1 MTNFAVLLACGNAAA
16 TRPAQSAK
24 SSPSGARQ
32 PPYGRTG
39 LLDDK
44 QKTYKKGKKMIS
56 FFLSLAALV
65 IGYMV
70 YGRLVERAFGP
81 TDATTPAVALA
92 DGVDYVVMPEWKV
105 FMIQFLNIAGTG
117 PIFGAIMGAWYG
129 PAAYLWIVFGCIF
142 AGGVHDYMSGMLSLR
157 NEGKGLPE
165 LVGKYMGRKMRALM
179 LVFAFVLLIMVG
191 VVFVY
196 SPALIL
202 KDFGG
207 STMMWVCVIFVYY
220 VVATT
225 FPIDKIIG
233 KFYPIFAFALL
244 FMAAALFVCM
254 VIKMP
259 ALPEIWSTLGDFNT
273 NEHKEWL
280 GTDSFFAKNPLFP
293 CLFITIACGA
303 ISGFHGTQS
312 PLMARCMRSERQ
324 GRAIFYGSM
333 ITEGVVALVW
343 ATASI
348 WFFYNEGWREVVG
361 EEQATAFIS
370 QFDGGKTLLQY
381 FSAPAVVKTLCTGW
395 LGMAGGVL
403 AVLGVVAAPIT
414 SGDTAF
420 RSARLIVSEALGIE
434 QRKISNRL
442 KVSCPIFLGCIA
454 LLAWQITNPDGFN
467 TIWQW
472 FGWSNQTLAVFTLWT
487 ASCYLVQ
494 SHKNYFLTL
503 IPALFMTMVCSTFL
517 IVSDQAFALPQTVG
531 YAVGGTVTTALL
543 ILFMAW
549 KNRQEPTLNKTI

>member
-1 MTNFAVLLACGNAAA
+1 
-16 TRPAQSAK
+16 
-24 SSPSGARQ
+24 
-32 PPYGRTG
+32 
-39 LLDDK
+39 
-44 QKTYKKGKKMIS
+44 MIS
-56 FFLSLAALV
+56 FFLSLLALI

-70 YGRLVERAFGP
+70 YGRVVERVFGP
-81 TDATTPAVALA
+81 TDQPTPAVALA

-129 PAAYLWIVFGCIF
+129 PVAYLWIVLGCIF
-142 AGGVHDYMSGMLSLR
+142 AGGVHDYLSGMLSLR

-165 LVGKYMGRKMRALM
+165 LVGKYMGKRARTLM

-202 KDFGG
+202 KDICG

-220 VVATT
+220 VAATT
-225 FPIDKIIG
+225 LPIDKIIG
-233 KFYPIFAFALL
+233 KLYPIFAFSLL
-244 FMAAALFVCM
+244 FMAAALFIYLV
-254 VIKMP
+254 VKMP
-259 ALPEIWSTLGDFNT
+259 ALPEIWSNLDDFNL
-273 NEHKEWL
+273 NENKLWL
-280 GTDSFFAKNPLFP
+280 GKDSFVEKNPLFP

-312 PLMARCMRSERQ
+312 PLMARCMKSERQ

-333 ITEGVVALVW
+333 ITEGVVALIW

-348 WFFYNEGWREVVG
+348 YFFYYEGWRTVVG
-361 EEQATAFIS
+361 EEQVAAFIG
-370 QFDGGKTLLQY
+370 QFEGGKSLLQY
-381 FSAPAVVKTLCTGW
+381 FDAPTVVKTLCTGW
-395 LGMAGGVL
+395 LGTAGGIL

-420 RSARLIVSEALGIE
+420 RSARLIVAEAIGMD
-434 QRKISNRL
+434 QQKISSRL
-442 KVSCPIFLGCIA
+442 KVSVPIFSLCIA

-487 ASCYLVQ
+487 VTCYMVI
-494 SHKNYFLTL
+494 SHKNYYMTL
-503 IPALFMTMVCSTFL
+503 IPALFMTMVCATFL
-517 IVSDQAFALPQTVG
+517 AISNQAFGLPATLS
-531 YAVGGTVTTALL
+531 YAIGVVVT
-543 ILFMAW
+543 ILSLVWFMMWHKKKQA
-549 KNRQEPTLNKTI
+549 EI